1 MDNSII
7 ENKINSISLFA
18 EISKNKTTRPK
29 NGLYL
34 VSINNGCICSYVF
47 LYDDVYYLRQRSR
60 QLISNLSFLNFHCL
74 VATTTWFPVY
84 SVVQVSLEFY

>member
-7 ENKINSISLFA
+7 ENKINSVSLFA
-18 EISKNKTTRPK
+18 EISKNITKRAK
-29 NGLYL
+29 NCLYV

-47 LYDDVYYLRQRSR
+47 LYGDVCYLRQRSR

-74 VATTTWFPVY
+74 VATTMWFLVY